1 MNECIKAFRRE
12 NECMNE
18 DSRIQKIGEFKDEA
32 NCKEN
37 ECMNEASR
45 IQKINKCNDE
55 AICTE
60 NE

>member
-18 DSRIQKIGEFKDEA
+18 DSRIYKIGEFKDEA

-45 IQKINKCNDE
+45 I
-55 AICTE
+55 
-60 NE
+60 